1 MDIFVC
7 LLAGSLY
14 SEATARSDL
23 AVWRRFWPLGPW
35 VKPCSSR

>member
-14 SEATARSDL
+14 SEATAYSDL
-23 AVWRRFWPLGPW
+23 DVVRVWAAGSVSEALL
-35 VKPCSSR
+35 